1 MSASLPAG
9 SATATAPLHLDEA
22 PALKVL
28 VYSDDRTTREQV
40 LLSLGRRL
48 SPDLPVL
55 EITEFA
61 TEPAVIAAV
70 DSTRFDLLIFDGEA
84 TPVGGMGLARQM
96 KDEIYRCPPIL
107 VLIGRPQDA
116 WLATWSRA
124 DGVVSMP
131 IAARTLADTASVLL
145 RRRLAIQS
153 Q

>member
-9 SATATAPLHLDEA
+9 SVTATAPLNLDEA

-28 VYSDDRTTREQV
+28 VYSDNRTTREQV

-48 SPDLPVL
+48 SPDLPPL
-55 EITEFA
+55 EIAEFA

-70 DSTRFDLLIFDGEA
+70 DSIRFDLLIFDGEA

-124 DGVVSMP
+124 DGVVAMP
-131 IAARTLADTASVLL
+131 IVARTLADTASVLL
-145 RRRLAIQS
+145 HRRLAIQP
-153 Q
+153 